1 MYIRKDKRIGHLPDM
16 KKVLLAE
23 DDTRLGENGAE
34 SVILGYTE
42 IPLLVSQKNLSLPL
56 FDTTGIHAQKALEYA
71 VSEKF

>member
-56 FDTTGIHAQKALEYA
+56 FDTTAIHAQKALEYA
-71 VSEKF
+71 VSGKS